1 VAPRPRVASNRDGR
15 RETTVG
21 RLPPNR
27 RSDKA
32 GFVPAMFTDRRGG
45 PPSDQE
51 FEQAL
56 AGLREQ
62 LSELQLPQIAHG
74 RRAIILF
81 EGPEGAGK
89 KAALRQLTAAFDPC
103 HFAVHWTRHER
114 RESGEGHWLARFW
127 RQLPSAGN
135 SAIFF
140 RGWYRRVL
148 DDRIFGRTDDNAVAR
163 IFDEINEFEAQQ
175 RDYGTLIVKLYFDVA
190 PEVQQPRLRE
200 RASNPWG
207 KIAQRGEM
215 IDVSDPLYATA
226 LKALRAYSD
235 TRWSPWRMIDGN
247 DERSATLDAL
257 AAIADAW
264 AEAMPAEPPHLIENP
279 IRVA

>member
-1 VAPRPRVASNRDGR
+1 
-15 RETTVG
+15 
-21 RLPPNR
+21 
-27 RSDKA
+27 
-32 GFVPAMFTDRRGG
+32 VPASSSDRHGG
-45 PPSDQE
+45 SPQNGE
-51 FEQAL
+51 FERAL
-56 AGLREQ
+56 ADLREQ
-62 LSELQLPQIAHG
+62 LAELQLPQIAHG

-81 EGPEGAGK
+81 EGPEAAGK

-103 HFAVHWTRHER
+103 HFAVHATRHER

-135 SAIFF
+135 TTIFF

-148 DDRIFGRTDDNAVAR
+148 DDRVLGTVDDNAAAR

-190 PEVQQPRLRE
+190 PEVQQARLRE
-200 RASNPWG
+200 RAASPWG
-207 KIAQRGEM
+207 RMAGREAM
-215 IDVSDPLYATA
+215 IDVSDPLYSSA
-226 LKALRAYSD
+226 LQGLRANSD

-247 DERSATLDAL
+247 DQRSATLAVL
-257 AAIADAW
+257 TAIADSW
-264 AEAMPAEPPHLIENP
+264 AEAMPAEPPHLVENP